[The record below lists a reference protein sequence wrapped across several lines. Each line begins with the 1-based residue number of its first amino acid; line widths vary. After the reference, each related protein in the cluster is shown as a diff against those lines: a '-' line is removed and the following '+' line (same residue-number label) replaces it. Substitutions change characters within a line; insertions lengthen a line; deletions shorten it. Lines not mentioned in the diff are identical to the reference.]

1 MFYELYRIEFLNYI
15 VVLIE
20 LKILRYIKK
29 FFRKKINECLNMWEL
44 ICGIIKYY
52 DYVYIM

>member
-1 MFYELYRIEFLNYI
+1 MFYELYRIEFLIYI

-29 FFRKKINECLNMWEL
+29 FFRKKINECLNMREL